1 MNFFEFVTD
10 QSLFFKMEHHFNGA
24 ILNRIPLMK
33 KLKWREFA
41 EGRMVIGKLSE
52 RNIDIIPGGREY
64 EGKPVTPITNSINR
78 EPYIE
83 VAYGIENIFK
93 VLQVVAIHRLTHL
106 NNPNINKFAIKVGLS
121 VSF

>member
-24 ILNRIPLMK
+24 LLNRIPLMK
-33 KLKWREFA
+33 KLNWREFV
-41 EGRMVIGKLSE
+41 EGRAVMGSISKANTSFYPQYDNRSVPVSA
-52 RNIDIIPGGREY
+52 ID
-64 EGKPVTPITNSINR
+64 NQINR
-78 EPYIE
+78 EPYAE

-93 VLQVVAIHRLTHL
+93 ILQVAAVHRLTHL
-106 NNPNINKFAIKVGLS
+106 NNPGARRFGIKFGFS